1 MRDMPRLLTDS
12 LTQPA
17 ANSSGSDMK
26 DNISIRNAELSDFE
40 SVIALDE
47 LGEKENKQ
55 AYWLS
60 IFDHY
65 VKSGRN
71 DRIFLVA
78 EKDNFLA
85 GFIVGEVRAWE
96 FGSPPCGW
104 VFALSVSQSVREKGI
119 GQRMFEEICIRMKQ
133 AGVETVRTM
142 VDLENKVTLSFF
154 RSVGMCTGRY
164 IELEKLID

>member
-1 MRDMPRLLTDS
+1 MND
-12 LTQPA
+12 
-17 ANSSGSDMK
+17 K
-26 DNISIRNAELSDFE
+26 ISIRNAKTSDLDA
-40 SVIALDE
+40 VIALDE
-47 LGEKENKQ
+47 IGQKENKQ

-65 VKSGRN
+65 VKSGRA

-78 EKDNFLA
+78 EKGDSLV

-104 VFALSVSQSVREKGI
+104 VFALSVSQSVRESGI
-119 GQRMFEEICIRMKQ
+119 GQRMFEEICSRLKQ
-133 AGVETVRTM
+133 VGVTTVRTM
-142 VDLENKVTLSFF
+142 MDLENKLILSFF

-164 IELEKLID
+164 IELEKQLD